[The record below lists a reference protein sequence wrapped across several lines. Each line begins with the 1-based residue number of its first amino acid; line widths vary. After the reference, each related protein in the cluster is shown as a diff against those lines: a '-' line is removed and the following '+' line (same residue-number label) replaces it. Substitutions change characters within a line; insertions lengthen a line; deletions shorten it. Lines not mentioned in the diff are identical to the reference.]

1 MSVSKLEKEREE
13 KNSLI
18 NMWHSAYCMFHGEKR
33 SFIGSGV
40 VYMNM
45 QFKMQ
50 SEKAVMEVNLMQFY
64 KASTILL
71 LNHEKTFIFI
81 SVL

>member
-1 MSVSKLEKEREE
+1 MSVSKLEK

-18 NMWHSAYCMFHGEKR
+18 NIWHSAYCMFHEEKG

-40 VYMNM
+40 VFMNM

-64 KASTILL
+64 KASAILL
-71 LNHEKTFIFI
+71 LTKTFIII

>member
-1 MSVSKLEKEREE
+1 MTF
-13 KNSLI
+13 SL
-18 NMWHSAYCMFHGEKR
+18 CMFHGEKG

-50 SEKAVMEVNLMQFY
+50 SEKVAMEVNLMQFY

-71 LNHEKTFIFI
+71 LTHEKTFIII

>member
-1 MSVSKLEKEREE
+1 
-13 KNSLI
+13 
-18 NMWHSAYCMFHGEKR
+18 
-33 SFIGSGV
+33 
-40 VYMNM
+40 MNM

-71 LNHEKTFIFI
+71 LTKNIFI

>member
-1 MSVSKLEKEREE
+1 MFHEE
-13 KNSLI
+13 K
-18 NMWHSAYCMFHGEKR
+18 G

-71 LNHEKTFIFI
+71 LTHEKTFIII